1 MSTPPPANTN
11 ILQVPMPSGRSPGA
25 PRFDGMEVTSFLASI
40 IQHGANAGI
49 INPNDLVSYILQ
61 YSSDDVR
68 ALIRYMPEFDAET
81 SGKTW
86 TAAKSQLMLL
96 YSYSERVP
104 EYSES
109 MLKAY
114 CEKQSAKSSYSTMAD
129 VENRGGGEFHT
140 NIIGEI
146 AGPAHGTVLRA
157 AGNHFTRDGPD
168 FRPVDD
174 SSNVKDILALVVP
187 TLATTRLANLYEN
200 QTVPLRT
207 VILDESVQDDGRNY
221 ILRPWLRA
229 LKDDSMSDDLII
241 VHMMPKYGSCRFWYC
256 LPSVAPPRRAKRK
269 LDDDSPRTTATSVAV
284 AYTGPP
290 VIPDA
295 SEIKLGAFYDPRLLP
310 DYGGPYFNHVQ
321 NKLVQLDVRDGT
333 DNTNRLIPP
342 WCFYD
347 RLKPGTLLLVH
358 ATLHIFLM
366 GDDKRKRKINAHSI
380 KVLADSDSP
389 VVERH
394 VPMPK
399 SVDPKDAVVA
409 DPETSNAFDA
419 FSIDL
424 GPSTSGGVAGPSS
437 VVLADVEVAKDGMD
451 IDPKNKKP
459 KGSHRK

>member
-1 MSTPPPANTN
+1 MAPVYSRR
-11 ILQVPMPSGRSPGA
+11 VDSGLYERVV
-25 PRFDGMEVTSFLASI
+25 D
-40 IQHGANAGI
+40 Q
-49 INPNDLVSYILQ
+49 LVDMGQ
-61 YSSDDVR
+61 R
-68 ALIRYMPEFDAET
+68 ALANVDYVIDF
-81 SGKTW
+81 SKFF
-86 TAAKSQLMLL
+86 KSW
-96 YSYSERVP
+96 
-104 EYSES
+104 
-109 MLKAY
+109 
-114 CEKQSAKSSYSTMAD
+114 SSNIKFQ
-129 VENRGGGEFHT
+129 NRGGGEFHT

-200 QTVPLRT
+200 QTVPLCT

-241 VHMMPKYGSCRFWYC
+241 VHMMPKYGSPAASGTAS
-256 LPSVAPPRRAKRK
+256 PSVAPPRRAKRK
-269 LDDDSPRTTATSVAV
+269 LDDDSPHTTATPVAV

-295 SEIKLGAFYDPRLLP
+295 SEIKLGAFYDPHLLP
-310 DYGGPYFNHVQ
+310 DYGGPYFNHIQ

-347 RLKPGTLLLVH
+347 RLKPGTLVLIH

-366 GDDKRKRKINAHSI
+366 GDKRKRKVYQINAHSI
-380 KVLADSDSP
+380 KVLANSDSP

-437 VVLADVEVAKDGMD
+437 VVLADIEVAKDGMD